1 MKEPFELEWMG
12 GPAEH
17 YFHKVRT
24 GVDELPWGTFDTK
37 DHSPS
42 ILDAARGLWTDLS
55 ISEYRAVA
63 SFTEVVRALVEAKAP
78 LDLIGM
84 AGNFVADEVLHVELA
99 SRMAMELGGG
109 VLREIDLTRFA
120 MRRDTRLTPFQQ
132 ANELVLKVCCVSEA
146 YANGTVQGTYKACAH
161 PLVKSV
167 YARIMRDEVHH
178 HRLGALYFQWAEER
192 LDAAERA
199 RLSTV
204 LGQALESLSVVW
216 RRRPSK
222 VTDGVTEEGWKVAQ
236 IRQLGWLESE
246 TMIPLAKEVV
256 AREILAPMAE
266 LGVTIDEPTR
276 ARLLA

>member
-17 YFHKVRT
+17 YFHKVRS
-24 GVDELPWGTFDTK
+24 GVDELAWGTFDTK
-37 DHSPS
+37 DYAPS
-42 ILDAARGLWTDLS
+42 LLDAARGLWTDLS

-120 MRRDTRLTPFQQ
+120 MRRDTRLTPLQQ

-146 YANGTVQGTYKACAH
+146 YANGTVQGTYKAVAH

-178 HRLGALYFQWAEER
+178 HRLGGLYFEW
-192 LDAAERA
+192 AAERCDDA
-199 RLSTV
+199 EKQRLSAV
-204 LGQALESLSVVW
+204 LTRALEELSVLW

-222 VTDGVTEEGWKVAQ
+222 VTNGVTEEGWSVAQ

-246 TMIPLAKEVV
+246 SMIPLAKEVV
-256 AREILAPMAE
+256 ARDILAPMAA
-266 LGVTIDEPTR
+266 LGLIVDD
-276 ARLLA
+276 ASKLRLLG